1 MDSSNVLL
9 ALEEQKKWR
18 ERRKRIQDRIRQ
30 LDRRKGSLEKE
41 LDTVRR
47 KVSEFDRL
55 LASLKER
62 ILDQKPMPPIVQG
75 R

>member
-18 ERRKRIQDRIRQ
+18 ERRKRIRERIHQ
-30 LDRRKGSLEKE
+30 LDRRKSTLRNELEGI
-41 LDTVRR
+41 R
-47 KVSEFDRL
+47 KKIVVYS
-55 LASLKER
+55 R
-62 ILDQKPMPPIVQG
+62 ILLDRNVGTRPRPTIPPTTQG